1 MTTKLLI
8 VVLATRISEWVT
20 KGEVTPGYF
29 NPDKRFDH
37 IVIIG
42 LAPDNPSQ
50 ADLVKLAGTEKV
62 EYINA
67 KLITPL
73 SLLITCGFHSLL
85 VRRLMKACIPPDIA
99 SQRPLAVRAYGD
111 GLAGKC
117 AVILGHIL
125 GCRSVASIHTTCTID
140 PARRN
145 KGLKARLMDLFE
157 GRARI
162 YAQQHLDYLI
172 PVYSPALA
180 AISASYIH
188 KTFVIPNAV
197 ATNKSHKKKQFD
209 DRPPVK
215 IITFGRQVPGKN
227 AFPILS
233 ALAKE
238 RNWHLTIVGDGP
250 EVALVLAFA
259 AKNGLLDQIL
269 HIPQMHNEQ
278 LLSKL
283 DHYNIYMGW
292 TAYAEIPKTLIE
304 AGLSGLPI
312 VQNPLPIAI
321 PPELTQVPI
330 IWTTSSRSYGDILRD
345 LTNEP
350 ERMKILGD
358 QTRSALLEHFDPNK
372 AGVAMADLLETGEQN
387 FYPSARALSED
398 PKYGP

>member
-1 MTTKLLI
+1 
-8 VVLATRISEWVT
+8 
-20 KGEVTPGYF
+20 
-29 NPDKRFDH
+29 
-37 IVIIG
+37 
-42 LAPDNPSQ
+42 
-50 ADLVKLAGTEKV
+50 
-62 EYINA
+62 
-67 KLITPL
+67 
-73 SLLITCGFHSLL
+73 
-85 VRRLMKACIPPDIA
+85 
-99 SQRPLAVRAYGD
+99 
-111 GLAGKC
+111 
-117 AVILGHIL
+117 
-125 GCRSVASIHTTCTID
+125 
-140 PARRN
+140 
-145 KGLKARLMDLFE
+145 MDLFE